1 MTLDIHTMIRKS
13 LVIAVLCISSLV
25 LKAQDADGVY
35 SKVSELDE
43 KPTPTKTVK
52 PEYPSDLKRE
62 GITGIV
68 SVSFVIDEKGNVTS
82 ADIKKSTHAG
92 FEAAAKDSIMKWKFS
107 PAKKG
112 GSPVKVRVTI
122 PVKFNL
128 DD

>member
-1 MTLDIHTMIRKS
+1 MIRKT
-13 LVIAVLCISSLV
+13 LAVAVLCFSAFV

-52 PEYPSDLKRE
+52 PDYPTDLKRD
-62 GITGIV
+62 GVTGIV
-68 SVSFVIDEKGNVTS
+68 SVSFVIDEKGNVIS
-82 ADIKKSTHAG
+82 AEIKKSTHPG